1 MIVGVPTESSPGER
15 RVALI
20 PRHISDLVTAGL
32 EVLIQTDA
40 GAEAGFADSE
50 YEAKGALL
58 VESREEV
65 FSRAGVLAHVC
76 AFGANPAALAADLS
90 MLKRDQ
96 VVIGFCDPLG
106 SPDALQEAAQRGVTT
121 FPMEMV
127 PRITRAQAM
136 DALSSMATV
145 AGYKAVLMA
154 AAELPR
160 MFPMFMTAAGT
171 VKPAHVLV
179 IGAGVAGLQAIATAR
194 RLGAVVKAYDVRAAV
209 KEQVESLGAKFVELD
224 LDTGDAEDEGGY
236 ARELTEAQIV
246 KQRQELARVA
256 GQQDVIVTTAAIP
269 GRPSP
274 LLLTEEAVKAMPLG
288 SVIIDLAAERGGNCA
303 LTRLEEKVSAHGVT
317 ILGPGNLP
325 STVPY
330 HASQM
335 YSKNVCNLL
344 LHLVKEGALKIDM
357 DDAITGGTCASIKG
371 EVVHP
376 RLRDVLG
383 LGELNEPAD
392 SAPEPTAEGDVG
404 DTGAASGPKG
414 GKP

>member
-1 MIVGVPTESSPGER
+1 MIVGVPKESFPGER

-20 PRHISDLVTAGL
+20 PAHIPGLIKAGL
-32 EVLIQTDA
+32 EVLIETGA
-40 GAEAGFADSE
+40 GAEAGFPDSE
-50 YEAKGALL
+50 YEAKGAQIAT
-58 VESREEV
+58 SRGELFAQV
-65 FSRAGVLAHVC
+65 GILAHVR
-76 AFGANPAALAADLS
+76 AFGANSSALAADLS
-90 MLKRDQ
+90 RLKKDQ

-106 SPDALQEAAQRGVTT
+106 APDALQMAAQKGVTT
-121 FPMEMV
+121 FPMEMI

-145 AGYKAVLMA
+145 AGYKAVLVA

-171 VKPAHVLV
+171 VKPAHVLI

-224 LDTGDAEDEGGY
+224 LDTGDAEDAGGY
-236 ARELTEAQIV
+236 AKQLSDAQIV
-246 KQRQELARVA
+246 KQREELARVA
-256 GQQDVIVTTAAIP
+256 GENNVIITTAAIP
-269 GRPSP
+269 GRQSP
-274 LLLTEEAVKAMPLG
+274 LLLTEDAVKAMPMG
-288 SVIIDLAAERGGNCA
+288 SVIVDLAAERGGNCA
-303 LTRLEEKVSAHGVT
+303 LTRLDERVVAHGVT

-325 STVPY
+325 STIPY

-344 LHLVKEGALKIDM
+344 AHLVTDGKLEIDM
-357 DDAITGGTCASIKG
+357 ADAITGGTCVSLNG

-376 RLRDVLG
+376 RLRSLLG
-383 LGELNEPAD
+383 LGELEKPPG
-392 SAPEPTAEGDVG
+392 SAGEQL
-404 DTGAASGPKG
+404 
-414 GKP
+414 